1 MPDIPASPKA
11 SRLAAPGW
19 LDARLVLGVLLVLVS
34 VVVGARALSTA
45 DRSQLVWAATRDLAV
60 GSQLEDGDLEAVRV
74 RLFEQTD
81 LYAGARGA
89 KPVGYVLRQSVGQ
102 GEFLPQRSVTTPQQD
117 VDFRYVTVPVD
128 AGHYPP
134 TLQAKQRVDVW
145 VTPER
150 NGQAGPVVS
159 DGKPPA
165 GDGSAPAGDGRAQ
178 PGDTG
183 APPADPSALELRGAQ
198 QVLAQ
203 VTVMT
208 VPASSRDLVATSA
221 AVPIVLQVRPSDV
234 GKLVSAMS
242 LGRIDVV
249 RVPRDVEASGAV
261 QAPAEAG

>member
-1 MPDIPASPKA
+1 MPDSPASPRA
-11 SRLAAPGW
+11 TRLAAPGW

-60 GSQLEDGDLEAVRV
+60 GSQLEADDLTAVRV

-81 LYAGARGA
+81 LYAGAGGQ
-89 KPVGYVLRQSVGQ
+89 KPVGYVLRQSVGA
-102 GEFLPQRSVTTPQQD
+102 GEFLPQRSVTTPQTD
-117 VDFRYVTVPVD
+117 VDFRYVTVPVE

-134 TLQAKQRVDVW
+134 TLQDDQRVDVW

-150 NGQAGPVVS
+150 AGQ
-159 DGKPPA
+159 
-165 GDGSAPAGDGRAQ
+165 GRAGG
-178 PGDTG
+178 PGAEPG
-183 APPADPSALELRGAQ
+183 APEPSALPLRGAQ

-208 VPASSRDLVATSA
+208 APAAARDLAATGA

-234 GKLVSAMS
+234 ARLVSAMA

-261 QAPAEAG
+261 QAPVEAG

>member
-1 MPDIPASPKA
+1 MPDIPASPPA

-60 GSQLEDGDLEAVRV
+60 GSQLEDGDLKAVRV

-81 LYAGARGA
+81 LYAGAGGA

-117 VDFRYVTVPVD
+117 VDFRYVTVPVE

-150 NGQAGPVVS
+150 TGQAG
-159 DGKPPA
+159 G
-165 GDGSAPAGDGRAQ
+165 APASAAGQ
-178 PGDTG
+178 PTPGG
-183 APPADPSALELRGAQ
+183 ADRSSDDPAALELRGAQ

-203 VTVMT
+203 VTVLT
-208 VPASSRDLVATSA
+208 APVSSRDLVASSA

-234 GKLVSAMS
+234 GKLVSAMA

-249 RVPRDVEASGAV
+249 RVPRDVEATGAV
-261 QAPAEAG
+261 QPPAEAG

>member
-1 MPDIPASPKA
+1 MPEIPASPKA
-11 SRLAAPGW
+11 ARLAAPGW

-60 GSQLEDGDLEAVRV
+60 GSQLEDGDLKAVRV

-81 LYAGARGA
+81 RYAGAGGA
-89 KPVGYVLRQSVGQ
+89 KPLGYVLRQSVGE

-117 VDFRYVTVPVD
+117 VDFRYVTVAVD

-145 VTPER
+145 VTPDR
-150 NGQAGPVVS
+150 NGQAG
-159 DGKPPA
+159 
-165 GDGSAPAGDGRAQ
+165 APAGRE
-178 PGDTG
+178 GD
-183 APPADPSALELRGAQ
+183 PPADGAEPATTDPAALELRGAQ

-208 VPASSRDLVATSA
+208 APASSRDLVATSA

-234 GKLVSAMS
+234 GRLVSAMA
-242 LGRIDVV
+242 LGRIDIV
-249 RVPRDVEASGAV
+249 RVPRDVEATGAV
-261 QAPAEAG
+261 QSPVEAG